1 MMKNIFRLVVVVLL
15 MMQFNL
21 SATPVFGD
29 GAREDLEVNRARVL
43 SYLLREQLT
52 RNHFSGKEMDDS
64 LSEAAFDLYVK
75 QLDFQKRFLLQ
86 EDVDRLGRFR
96 DRIDDEMVRGLVDLP
111 GLAWSILE
119 NRIHQVEKLTT
130 DIMADGFDFSRREEL
145 QTDVEKLDY
154 CRNEAELRERWRK
167 ILKFQVLN
175 RYLDLREDE
184 GLDTDRA
191 PAPVPAPKST
201 EAELLTKAMTKVG
214 ERQEQFFS
222 RMLQETTRE
231 HFDRY
236 FDSITRAFDP
246 HTDYLPPRRKE
257 DFDISM
263 RGSLEGIGATL
274 REEDGYIKVVQIIPG
289 SAASRQGQLQA
300 EDIILAVAQADGDP
314 VDITDTRIRDAVSLI
329 RGKKGTVVRLTV
341 KKPDGTRLIIPI
353 VRDVVQIEES
363 FVKSTLLP
371 GKTKDEVFGY
381 IRIPAFYRDF
391 EHTKNGGEGRNATD
405 DVQSAIE
412 GLKKEKISGLIL
424 DLRNNG
430 GGALTD
436 AVSITGL
443 FIEQGPVVQV
453 KNSHGNMKVLRDQDS
468 SVAYDGPMVVLVNR
482 FSASASE
489 ILAGALQDYGRAI
502 VIGSDHTH
510 GKGTVQAMIDLDQ
523 SNTLANMQKYMPL
536 GALKLTIQK
545 FYRVSG
551 ASTQYKGVHPD
562 IVLPDP
568 FRHLE
573 TGEKYLDYSLPWDT
587 VSPVP
592 YSPWNSGVSDRA
604 TLADLSR
611 KRTESNDEF
620 KEIMKEA
627 KEAEERR
634 DKTLQPLQ
642 IAEAWRERRA
652 WRSEKED
659 KVAGLPGHGA
669 QAAEEEGGSGAW
681 IEKLKEDPF
690 AQEGLAILD
699 DMIGATH
706 EDPRKTART
715 P

>member
-1 MMKNIFRLVVVVLL
+1 MIKNIFRFVVVVLVML
-15 MMQFNL
+15 QFNL
-21 SATPVFGD
+21 SATPVFGV
-29 GAREDLEVNRARVL
+29 GARGDLEVNRARLL

-52 RNHFSGKEMDDS
+52 RNHFSGKEMDDA
-64 LSEAAFDLYVK
+64 LSQAAYDLYVK

-86 EDVDRLGRFR
+86 EDLERLGRFR
-96 DRIDDEMVRGLVDLP
+96 SLIDDEMLRGLVELP
-111 GLAWSILE
+111 DLAWSILE
-119 NRIHQVEKLTT
+119 KRIHQVEKMTT
-130 DIMADGFDFSRREEL
+130 DIMAQGFDFSRKEDLE
-145 QTDVEKLDY
+145 TDVEKIDY

-175 RYLDLREDE
+175 RYLDLREDK
-184 GLDTDRA
+184 GIDTDKA
-191 PAPVPAPKST
+191 PSPVPAPKSD
-201 EAELLTKAMTKVG
+201 EAELLIKAMKKVG

-231 HFDRY
+231 HYDRY
-236 FDSITRAFDP
+236 FDAITRAYDP

-289 SAASRQGQLQA
+289 SAAYRQGQLQA
-300 EDIILAVAQADGDP
+300 EDIILAVAQADGEP

-363 FVKSTLLP
+363 FVKSTVMP
-371 GKTKDEVFGY
+371 GRTEKEVFGY

-391 EHTKNGGEGRNATD
+391 EHTQNGGEGRNVTD
-405 DVQSAIE
+405 DVQAAIA

-443 FIEQGPVVQV
+443 FIKKGPVVQV
-453 KNSHGNMKVLRDQDS
+453 KDSHGTMKVLRDPDP
-468 SVAYDGPMVVLVNR
+468 SVAYDGPVVVLVNR

-502 VIGSDHTH
+502 IIGSEHTH

-523 SNTLANMQKYMPL
+523 SNPLANMQKYMPL

-551 ASTQYKGVHPD
+551 GSTQYKGVHPD

-568 FRHLE
+568 FGHME

-592 YSPWNSGVSDRA
+592 YSPWTAGVSDRTA
-604 TLADLSR
+604 LVDLSR
-611 KRTESNDEF
+611 KRTKANDEF
-620 KEIMKEA
+620 KEIK
-627 KEAEERR
+627 KEAEEAQERR
-634 DKTLQPLQ
+634 EQTLQPLQ
-642 IAEAWRERRA
+642 IDDAWKERQA
-652 WRSEKED
+652 WHLEKKDE
-659 KVAGLPGHGA
+659 VAGLLDHGGPA
-669 QAAEEEGGSGAW
+669 DGEMGEEGAW
-681 IEKLKEDPF
+681 IKEIKEDPF
-690 AQEGLAILD
+690 ALEGLSVLE
-699 DMIGATH
+699 DMLSETH
-706 EDPRKTART
+706 ESAHQTAGT